1 MGASDYIA
9 ISKAV
14 RTIFLEDVPILD
26 LSALNQVHI
35 TFLLSVLWVGG
46 SVGRSILISEIR
58 VALERNIKYN
68 CCDYKCCCYTLGRL

>member
-35 TFLLSVLWVGG
+35 TFLLSVRWVGG
-46 SVGRSILISEIR
+46 SVG
-58 VALERNIKYN
+58 
-68 CCDYKCCCYTLGRL
+68 